1 MPKIWLTFFTMFGI
15 FKGSIENRVL
25 TILFVSKLTKKE
37 AMTFVLLIETN
48 KKSVDE
54 KKGY

>member
-1 MPKIWLTFFTMFGI
+1 MFGI

>member
-1 MPKIWLTFFTMFGI
+1 MFGI

-37 AMTFVLLIETN
+37 AMTFVLLIIETN